1 MLDSYK
7 KEKYNKINDMI
18 EKIKL
23 SDIFTIYKTKNTMEF
38 LKEDFIKKYNSHE

>member
-1 MLDSYK
+1 MLDSHK

-23 SDIFTIYKTKNTMEF
+23 SDIFTIYAGKF
-38 LKEDFIKKYNSHE
+38 SKEDFIKKIQ